1 MTKKRKAALIGGAV
15 AALICLIGLI
25 FVLVSEGVFMQS
37 KDIRV
42 ERFEKYTPTADYDFD
57 FEAAY
62 EKGYSTS
69 KDEITL
75 EYFELQDKY
84 LQALNL
90 LLSDRLSL
98 ETFDAEMQALGAKEP
113 PEETPFEIEKAQL
126 YYWDFFSLNSSYLCL
141 RSNIKVER
149 LAQEDVELLR
159 AGIIEDES
167 DREALKEM
175 AERTY
180 EDVLKVKFSWSEHED
195 FSAGFTNGGTERANN
210 NAIVLW
216 LVYSQEFPN
225 GNYPDSEAAK
235 RRAVEELAEKY
246 SEIFTGEMGHE
257 VVVFVHSIIVE

>member
-1 MTKKRKAALIGGAV
+1 MTKKRKIALIGGAV
-15 AALICLIGLI
+15 AILICLAGLM
-25 FVLVSEGVFMQS
+25 FVLTSKGVFMQP
-37 KDIRV
+37 KDTRM
-42 ERFEKYTPTADYDFD
+42 ERFEQYTPTTDFDFD

-69 KDEITL
+69 KDKITL

-98 ETFDAEMQALGAKEP
+98 EAFDTEMQALGAKVAPEVAESEI
-113 PEETPFEIEKAQL
+113 EETQM
-126 YYWDFFSLNSSYLCL
+126 YYWDFSPLDSSYLCL

-159 AGIIEDES
+159 AGNIEDES
-167 DREALKEM
+167 DRKALKEM

-180 EDVLKVKFSWSEHED
+180 EDVLKVQFSWADHEG
-195 FSAGFTNGGTERANN
+195 FSTAFTNGGTEQASNK
-210 NAIVLW
+210 AIVIW

-225 GNYPDSEAAK
+225 GNYPDSEVAK
-235 RRAVEELAEKY
+235 RKAAGELAEKY
-246 SEIFTGEMGHE
+246 SEIFTKEMGHE
-257 VVVFVHSIIVE
+257 VVVFVHGVAVE